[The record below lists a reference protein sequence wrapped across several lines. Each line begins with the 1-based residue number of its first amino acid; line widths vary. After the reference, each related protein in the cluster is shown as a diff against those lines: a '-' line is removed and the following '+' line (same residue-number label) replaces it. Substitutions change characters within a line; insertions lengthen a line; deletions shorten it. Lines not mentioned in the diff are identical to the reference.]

1 MPREYP
7 RFQTNIPEKIAHPQ
21 HIWSG
26 KIETQCIQ
34 EALSGH
40 PQRAAYPSSATAA
53 CASAGLRKR

>member
-21 HIWSG
+21 
-26 KIETQCIQ
+26 
-34 EALSGH
+34 
-40 PQRAAYPSSATAA
+40 RAAYPPSATAA